1 MTYFNSNPSASMFLY
16 FYNRSFE
23 KVRTKLKSTRLIII
37 FPDYKMFL
45 NKSFQKIFSSNIEQ
59 TKTQKVENLVLQ
71 K

>member
-1 MTYFNSNPSASMFLY
+1 MFLY

-37 FPDYKMFL
+37 FPDYKMLL

-59 TKTQKVENLVLQ
+59 TKTQKDENLVLQ